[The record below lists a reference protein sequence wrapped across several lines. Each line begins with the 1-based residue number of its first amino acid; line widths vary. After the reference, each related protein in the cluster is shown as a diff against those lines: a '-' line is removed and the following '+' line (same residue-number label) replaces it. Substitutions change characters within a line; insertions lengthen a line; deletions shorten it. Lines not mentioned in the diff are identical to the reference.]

1 MDNDVKSQTNLVRRK
16 QVYYFRARIPEDLR
30 DSFEGR
36 TERTIS
42 LRTSDKAE
50 ALQRARLE
58 RLKLDQAFHQA
69 RALRDAPAVA
79 ELSDTE
85 VERLA
90 ALYHAKQLEDD
101 EFIRAQGRLAGDM
114 FELYGKAVE
123 KFNLKDAQQ
132 VARGVPDVAD
142 SEMEAFLAGQGIKLT
157 QGTELY
163 RKVAYVFAKARKRAG
178 DAVLSRQR
186 GEVIDTPSVAPPAIR
201 THTQL
206 ATGDTLEVLLA
217 YWKTQGEKRPNTL
230 READTAVRRFRELVG
245 DVPAS
250 RIEKQHVVA
259 FKDGLLAEGKAAPTV
274 LKLLNLLRAIFET
287 AAENGKLPANP
298 ARGVKVQ
305 RPKTKPKER
314 VPFSLADLEGL
325 FRSEVFTQG
334 KRPQGGRG
342 EAAFWIP
349 LIALWTGAR
358 LEEIGQLL
366 ADDIKQENGVY
377 FFHITDG
384 TDTPEAG
391 KNIKTDSSRRR
402 VPIHAELV
410 CCGFLEYLADIK
422 KKGHARL
429 FPLLSSGEGRQ
440 LTATFS
446 QWFGRYLR
454 GVVKVTDPRK
464 VFHSFRHGFKDA
476 CRACGI
482 PKEHHDVLTG
492 HSSRD
497 VGDGYGGESFPL
509 APLAGSM
516 AQLRYEGLDLSHLH
530 RKPKAPR
537 KA

>member
-1 MDNDVKSQTNLVRRK
+1 MENDVKSQTNLVRRGR
-16 QVYYFRARIPEDLR
+16 VFYFRARIPEDLR
-30 DSFEGR
+30 DSFGGS
-36 TERTIS
+36 TERTFS

-50 ALQRARLE
+50 ALQRVRLE
-58 RLKLDQAFHQA
+58 RLKLDQTFQQA
-69 RALRDAPAVA
+69 RALRDAPGVA
-79 ELSDTE
+79 ELGDTE

-123 KFNLKDAQQ
+123 GFTLKDAQQ
-132 VARGVPDVAD
+132 VARGVPDGVDA
-142 SEMEAFLAGQGIKLT
+142 EMEAFLAGHGIKLV
-157 QGTELY
+157 QGTKLY
-163 RKVAYVFAKARKRAG
+163 RKVAYAFAKARKRAG

-186 GEVIDTPSVAPPAIR
+186 GEVVDTPSVEPPVLR
-201 THTQL
+201 THAQL
-206 ATGDTLEVLLA
+206 ATGDTLEALLA

-250 RIEKQHVVA
+250 RIEKRHVVT

-314 VPFSLADLEGL
+314 VPFSSADLESL
-325 FRSEVFTQG
+325 FRSEVFTQR

-366 ADDIKQENGVY
+366 VEDIKQENGVR

-384 TDTPEAG
+384 TDNAVAD

-402 VPIHAELV
+402 VPVHAELV
-410 CCGFLEYLADIK
+410 RCGFLEYLEDIK
-422 KKGHARL
+422 DTGHARL

-454 GVVKVTDPRK
+454 GVVKVADPRK

-497 VGDGYGGESFPL
+497 VGDGYGGENFPL
-509 APLAGSM
+509 EPLAGSM
-516 AQLRYEGLDLSHLH
+516 ARLQYAGLDLSHLH
-530 RKPKAPR
+530 KKPEAR
-537 KA
+537 RTA

>member
-30 DSFEGR
+30 DSFDGR

-69 RALRDAPAVA
+69 RALRDAPAVS

-90 ALYHAKQLEDD
+90 ALYYAKQLEDD

-123 KFNLKDAQQ
+123 GFTLRDAQQ
-132 VARGVPDVAD
+132 VARGVPDGAD
-142 SEMEAFLAGQGIKLT
+142 SEMEAFLSGHGIKLAP
-157 QGTELY
+157 GTELY
-163 RKVAYVFAKARKRAG
+163 RKVAYAFAKERKRAG
-178 DAVLSRQR
+178 DAVLARQS
-186 GEVIDTPSVAPPAIR
+186 GEVIDTPFVEPPVIR
-201 THTQL
+201 THAPL
-206 ATGDTLEVLLA
+206 ATGDTLEALLA
-217 YWKTQGEKRPNTL
+217 YWRTQGEKQPNTL
-230 READTAVRRFRELVG
+230 READRAVRRFRELAG

-259 FKDGLLAEGKAAPTV
+259 FKDGLLAEGKAPPTV

-314 VPFSLADLEGL
+314 VPFSSTDLENL

-366 ADDIKQENGVY
+366 VEDIKQENGVR

-384 TDTPEAG
+384 TDNPEAG

-402 VPIHAELV
+402 VPVHAELIR
-410 CCGFLEYLADIK
+410 CGFLEYLAGIK
-422 KKGHARL
+422 DKGHARL
-429 FPLLSSGEGRQ
+429 FPLLSSSEGRQ
-440 LTATFS
+440 LTASFS

-497 VGDGYGGESFPL
+497 VGDGYGGENFPL
-509 APLAGSM
+509 EPLAESM
-516 AQLRYEGLDLSHLH
+516 KRLRYAGLDLSPLH
-530 RKPKAPR
+530 KKPQAQR
-537 KA
+537 TA